1 MLLYMQV
8 TQPIKHISK
17 QTRKFESLRPLS
29 TALVLG
35 LLCFFTL
42 NSHAQRDPRDNFYTP
57 PASSVFMQNEKN
69 TFNQSE
75 SAHNWAIKLYPV
87 RRYFSTVYMGVER
100 SIGDRFSIAVD
111 LGWHLSKRG
120 MMLNVAGFYS
130 GLDDAFDLGNKSS
143 MTYADL
149 FYYSPPTT
157 EPIATHG
164 FSLRYFIDGKQDT
177 YFQFLQFQF
186 QNTETQL
193 ALITRRQ
200 LSTEHR
206 FAPSSQQANV
216 QLQTMMLRYGFQW
229 VIGKKVRFIQ
239 ELSFG
244 LGIYQR
250 RSPNFNFEIVSENNF
265 SSYYSLHTLTGE
277 TSTIITPKAQLVYS
291 VGIGY

>member
-1 MLLYMQV
+1 
-8 TQPIKHISK
+8 
-17 QTRKFESLRPLS
+17 
-29 TALVLG
+29 
-35 LLCFFTL
+35 
-42 NSHAQRDPRDNFYTP
+42 
-57 PASSVFMQNEKN
+57 
-69 TFNQSE
+69 
-75 SAHNWAIKLYPV
+75 
-87 RRYFSTVYMGVER
+87 
-100 SIGDRFSIAVD
+100 
-111 LGWHLSKRG
+111 
-120 MMLNVAGFYS
+120 
-130 GLDDAFDLGNKSS
+130 
-143 MTYADL
+143 
-149 FYYSPPTT
+149 
-157 EPIATHG
+157 
-164 FSLRYFIDGKQDT
+164 
-177 YFQFLQFQF
+177 LQFQF

-250 RSPNFNFEIVSENNF
+250 RSPNFNFEIVYENNF

-291 VGIGY
+291 VGLGY

>member
-1 MLLYMQV
+1 
-8 TQPIKHISK
+8 
-17 QTRKFESLRPLS
+17 
-29 TALVLG
+29 
-35 LLCFFTL
+35 
-42 NSHAQRDPRDNFYTP
+42 
-57 PASSVFMQNEKN
+57 
-69 TFNQSE
+69 
-75 SAHNWAIKLYPV
+75 
-87 RRYFSTVYMGVER
+87 
-100 SIGDRFSIAVD
+100 
-111 LGWHLSKRG
+111 

>member
-1 MLLYMQV
+1 MQLPNPSKYICKPTVKHYLLRQ
-8 TQPIKHISK
+8 
-17 QTRKFESLRPLS
+17 LS

-35 LLCFFTL
+35 GLCLITL
-42 NSHAQRDPRDNFYTP
+42 DSQAQRDPRDHFYTP
-57 PASSVFMQNEKN
+57 PASSMFLQNEKK
-69 TFNQSE
+69 TFKQSE
-75 SAHNWAIKLYPV
+75 SSHNWALKLYPV
-87 RRYFSTVYMGVER
+87 RRYFSTIYGGVER

-130 GLDDAFDLGNKSS
+130 GLDDAFDLGNNSS

-149 FYYSPPTT
+149 FYYSLPNPASIPTY
-157 EPIATHG
+157 G

-193 ALITRRQ
+193 ALVTRRQ

-291 VGIGY
+291 VGLGY